1 MKKNFLRN
9 TVFLSIVAVALIVLP
24 ALLIKVRVIN
34 AYWARIFTLGGVY
47 AILALSVNVVC
58 GITGQLSLGQ
68 AGFAAIGAYA
78 VIFLTQ
84 KAGLPLFVSVIFA
97 GFIAAFF
104 GFLIGFPVLK
114 LEGDY
119 LAIVTL
125 AFGEIIKVVLLNQK
139 ELTGGPN
146 GMQFLSFFTSNL
158 KLGPFA
164 AWVSITGTLVLVVV
178 LLQNFLRSTYGRAIM
193 AVREDEIA
201 ANSNG
206 ISVFRYKMIGFII
219 AAFIG
224 GIGGALYAPLVGFVK
239 PDFADFNHSV
249 NYLIYVVLGGMG
261 STTGSILAAY
271 LLTVIQEYLRFLG
284 NFRQLFYPLILIF
297 VMLFRPQGLLGTKE
311 FSFVKVLEKSFSF
324 LKGKKKE
331 AVQ

>member
-9 TVFLSIVAVALIVLP
+9 TVFLAVVAVVLTMLP
-24 ALLIKVRVIN
+24 AMLIKLNVIN
-34 AYWARIFTLGGVY
+34 GYWAQILTTGGVY
-47 AILALSVNVVC
+47 ALLALSVNVVC

-68 AGFAAIGAYA
+68 AGFAAIGAYS
-78 VIFLTQ
+78 VIFLTSG
-84 KAGLPLFVSVIFA
+84 AGIPLPVSIILA
-97 GFIAAFF
+97 ALIASFF

-125 AFGEIIKVVLLNQK
+125 AFGEIIKVVLLNQV

-146 GMQFLSFFTSNL
+146 GIPFLSYFNSNL
-158 KLGPFA
+158 RNGPFVA
-164 AWVSITGTLVLVVV
+164 YISITGTLVVVV
-178 LLQNFLRSTYGRAIM
+178 ILLQNFLRSTYGRAIM

-206 ISVFRYKMIGFII
+206 IGVFRYKMVGFIV

-224 GIGGALYAPLVGFVK
+224 GLGGALYAPLVGFVM
-239 PDFADFNHSV
+239 PEFADFNHSV

-261 STTGSILAAY
+261 STTGSIIAAY
-271 LLTVIQEYLRFLG
+271 LLTVIQEYLRILG
-284 NFRQLFYPLILIF
+284 NFRQLFYPLILII

-311 FSFVKVLEKSFSF
+311 LSFVKLLEKSLAF
-324 LKGKKKE
+324 LKPKAKE
-331 AVQ
+331 KVQ

>member
-119 LAIVTL
+119 LGSASAEGYTVD
-125 AFGEIIKVVLLNQK
+125 GVPLNLSDKDQK
-139 ELTGGPN
+139 WR
-146 GMQFLSFFTSNL
+146 GMEETYSF
-158 KLGPFA
+158 
-164 AWVSITGTLVLVVV
+164 
-178 LLQNFLRSTYGRAIM
+178 
-193 AVREDEIA
+193 
-201 ANSNG
+201 
-206 ISVFRYKMIGFII
+206 
-219 AAFIG
+219 
-224 GIGGALYAPLVGFVK
+224 
-239 PDFADFNHSV
+239 
-249 NYLIYVVLGGMG
+249 
-261 STTGSILAAY
+261 
-271 LLTVIQEYLRFLG
+271 
-284 NFRQLFYPLILIF
+284 
-297 VMLFRPQGLLGTKE
+297 
-311 FSFVKVLEKSFSF
+311 
-324 LKGKKKE
+324 
-331 AVQ
+331 